1 MLFYIDP
8 GTGSMLFTI
17 LIGAAGAAVY
27 AFRSLRVKLKGLLGG
42 GRRRH
47 GEDSA
52 VPFVFFTDSGRYW
65 TIFKP
70 LCDEMEKRGETVHY
84 LTASPDDPL
93 LNEKYEHVKTEFIGE
108 GNRAFARMNML
119 RADVVLSSTPGLD
132 VYQWKRSPEVRWYV
146 HVLHAASG
154 VTTYRMFGTDYY
166 DALLLSGENQIR
178 EVRSLEAL
186 RHLPPKE
193 CVLAGLPHMDAIR
206 ERWLQRGPAP
216 AHETTVLLAPSWGA
230 DSLLNRF
237 GEKMIGSLR
246 QTGYHLIIRPH
257 PQSMTSEKE
266 MIERLRKL
274 FPEEEGLEWNFDK
287 DNFEAL
293 YRSDLLISDYSSVV
307 FDYALIF
314 DRPVIY
320 ADVSLDPE
328 PYDAGWLDGEM
339 WILRTL
345 PRIGTRLT
353 EENIGKLPELI
364 EESLHSQAF
373 AEGRRRA
380 AEEAWVHPGESV
392 RLIADYLT
400 EVRRRLTE
408 KDEKND
414 EK

>member
-93 LNEKYEHVKTEFIGE
+93 LKEKYEHVKTEFIGE
-108 GNRAFARMNML
+108 GNRVFARMNML

-132 VYQWKRSPEVRWYV
+132 VYQWKRSPEVKWYV

-178 EVRSLEAL
+178 EVRSLETL

-206 ERWLQRGPAP
+206 ERWLQRGPTP

-237 GEKMIGSLR
+237 G
-246 QTGYHLIIRPH
+246 
-257 PQSMTSEKE
+257 
-266 MIERLRKL
+266 
-274 FPEEEGLEWNFDK
+274 
-287 DNFEAL
+287 
-293 YRSDLLISDYSSVV
+293 
-307 FDYALIF
+307 
-314 DRPVIY
+314 
-320 ADVSLDPE
+320 
-328 PYDAGWLDGEM
+328 
-339 WILRTL
+339 
-345 PRIGTRLT
+345 
-353 EENIGKLPELI
+353 
-364 EESLHSQAF
+364 
-373 AEGRRRA
+373 
-380 AEEAWVHPGESV
+380 
-392 RLIADYLT
+392 
-400 EVRRRLTE
+400 
-408 KDEKND
+408 
-414 EK
+414 